1 MKKVT
6 VIDYLIERLHEIG
19 VDDIFG
25 VPGDYNLS
33 FLDDVESGARGVS
46 LNKLMLLSQILNVS
60 TDFLLFGNEQIVS
73 DQVFSHIIENCP
85 NNKRKAL
92 ASILQKII
100 ESYIE

>member
-1 MKKVT
+1 
-6 VIDYLIERLHEIG
+6 
-19 VDDIFG
+19 
-25 VPGDYNLS
+25 
-33 FLDDVESGARGVS
+33 
-46 LNKLMLLSQILNVS
+46 MLLSQILNVS

>member
-33 FLDDVESGARGVS
+33 FLDDVEKSSSVNWIGDCNELNAAYAADGYARKKGVGALITTFDVGE
-46 LNKLMLLSQILNVS
+46 LSAIN
-60 TDFLLFGNEQIVS
+60 GI
-73 DQVFSHIIENCP
+73 
-85 NNKRKAL
+85 AG
-92 ASILQKII
+92 KIRN
-100 ESYIE
+100 

>member
-33 FLDDVESGARGVS
+33 FLDDVEKSSSVNWIGG
-46 LNKLMLLSQILNVS
+46 L
-60 TDFLLFGNEQIVS
+60 
-73 DQVFSHIIENCP
+73 
-85 NNKRKAL
+85 
-92 ASILQKII
+92 
-100 ESYIE
+100 